1 MTAVSHSKRLPQ
13 VHVDGLFFGFYD
25 KLERLEDE
33 EQLRMYFKN
42 PQAAKKLST
51 VLDSNILLEAFG
63 HATTSMNLNSSRFGK
78 VTTLQVSFGL
88 HPWEFQIRGCHITP
102 FLLEKAR
109 VTSARRNQVIGE
121 MNFHVLYSMVTGVNA
136 CQSMRLLAQEL
147 RLNDTDCSAFTYLG
161 QCEHKLAEFMSKED
175 TLKKDV
181 ERWQQIVN
189 GMNELN
195 ISTDQQ
201 NVVFRVLSAV
211 LWLGNIKLDYNASLG
226 KLKMSSTGAS
236 EVPQRVVEL
245 LGLESVNILERM
257 LMTRSVML
265 QSTGETFELALEK
278 GQVDHVR
285 DTLARLLY
293 QRAFDYIVFLMNEAT
308 KMDNITA
315 DTKDE
320 FTLGPDAMYTHGVS
334 LLKIV
339 DVFGFE
345 DLAHNSLDQLC
356 INYLS
361 EKLYA
366 REEQIVLAAYNYQTP
381 TSTHLPEES
390 KDVLF
395 IYEHPLGV
403 FASLDEITMLHRG
416 ESETVQQEEKRNR
429 LFVRNVYERNVPRL
443 PDPPRVLAN
452 GRHQPSSKLSALPFV
467 IPHTRGDVV
476 YDATDFVK
484 KNSDFVYANLLAGLE
499 TSNNSHFLRILAS
512 NKGVAATFGVTKN
525 ALGSTDTRLSGSK
538 SLIGQFRS
546 QQNERVVL
554 ALRDMSLNPDIL
566 ETQLTD
572 PELRA
577 FYQKLVDFL
586 QSKKGSD
593 VQRNASE
600 QIRDEQPQCSLEDR
614 VVAAASE
621 KNHDLWMRITESE
634 EWSAHRDALVEVGED
649 PELFLFHSENDE
661 FVVTLERFLEKMVL
675 EEKIDEEQKAL
686 TAITSLSRTSTEDEE
701 EEAENLA
708 GVRREDEEM
717 LELLLSV
724 EFGPL
729 LLVAMNQ
736 ESYFAQA
743 LEDPIIMSSMQQL
756 MANPKAFASSTA
768 LRHPAVRE
776 FFLKL
781 IALSLAVQEQSDEE

>member
-109 VTSARRNQVIGE
+109 
-121 MNFHVLYSMVTGVNA
+121 
-136 CQSMRLLAQEL
+136 SMRLLAQEL
-147 RLNDTDCSAFTYLG
+147 RLNDTDCSTFAYLG

-181 ERWQQIVN
+181 ER
-189 GMNELN
+189 
-195 ISTDQQ
+195 
-201 NVVFRVLSAV
+201 VLSAV
-211 LWLGNIKLDYNASLG
+211 LWLGNIELDYNASLG

-257 LMTRSVML
+257 LMTRSVTL
-265 QSTGETFELALEK
+265 QSTGEAFELALEK
-278 GQVDHVR
+278 GQVNHVR

-320 FTLGPDAMYTHGVS
+320 STLGPDAMYAHGVS

-381 TSTHLPEES
+381 TFTHLSEES

-443 PDPPRVLAN
+443 PDPPRVLTN

-499 TSNNSHFLRILAS
+499 TSNNAHFLRILES

-525 ALGSTDTRLSGSK
+525 ALGSADTRLSGSK

-546 QQNERVVL
+546 QVNALTIGEDVHMPFYFHCIRPNAAKQPSILNKDIVVQQVHSQRL
-554 ALRDMSLNPDIL
+554 ARQVEVCSSALSSYFAMGI
-566 ETQLTD
+566 
-572 PELRA
+572 
-577 FYQKLVDFL
+577 
-586 QSKKGSD
+586 SKST
-593 VQRNASE
+593 
-600 QIRDEQPQCSLEDR
+600 CSLEDR

-621 KNHDLWMRITESE
+621 KNHDLWMRIAESE
-634 EWSAHRDALVEVGED
+634 EWAAHRDALVEVGED

-675 EEKIDEEQKAL
+675 EEKFDEEQKAL

-729 LLVAMNQ
+729 LMVAMNQ

-781 IALSLAVQEQSDEE
+781 IALSLAVQEQSNEE